1 MMTLLAILATVA
13 VIVAIARYN
22 ENDKLMWQLLIAFG
36 GSYLAATAVHSFMDD
51 KKESDKVV
59 MIEKAPTQVL
69 SDVPTLDGLVTGMSF
84 SASKRTM
91 SAKPVS
97 KDSLISHN
105 ISIISKVHASPRG
118 QPTWR
123 MFFDDG

>member
-1 MMTLLAILATVA
+1 MTLLAFLVTVA
-13 VIVAIARYN
+13 AIVGIARYN
-22 ENDKLMWQLLIAFG
+22 ENDKLFWQLLIAFG
-36 GSYLAATAVHSFMDD
+36 GSYAAATAVYSLMDD
-51 KKESDKVV
+51 EKESDKVV

-69 SDVPTLDGLVTGMSF
+69 SDMPTLNGLVTGTSF
-84 SASKRTM
+84 SAAKRTM

-97 KDSLISHN
+97 KDSLISQDT
-105 ISIISKVHASPRG
+105 SIISKVHASPRG